1 MGNVQV
7 RITRPLGEKVSP
19 EDFELVENEVPT
31 LANGLIVC
39 RVRWLALDPHARTR
53 ASPGR
58 IAPARG
64 LCEVIESRHDVIG
77 VGDCVEIDCGLQQ
90 MCASDGS
97 GVHRLHPGQNPAS
110 TAVGILGL
118 PGMTAYFALLDA
130 AHLQQGE
137 TVLISDAA
145 GAIGSV
151 AGQIARITGARPIG
165 LAASRSA
172 RDWAQRNAGFAHCID
187 LESEDASRRL
197 GELAPRG
204 VDVFLHAGG
213 PDTLQTLVSG
223 HHLAPGARVVYAA
236 PSAETPRTDGLRVV
250 HVRGTD
256 FERRRE
262 EFLHV
267 AIAWYGDG
275 LLVNREDIVQGL
287 EQAPAHYCRLLR
299 GEIFGQPLVK
309 L

>member
-1 MGNVQV
+1 MRNVQV
-7 RITRPLGEKVSP
+7 RIRRPLGEQPTP
-19 EDFELVENEVPT
+19 EDFELVETEAPT
-31 LANGLIVC
+31 LANGLILC
-39 RVRWLALDPHARTR
+39 RVRWLALDPHARMR
-53 ASPGR
+53 AAAGR

-64 LCEVIESRHDVIG
+64 LCEVVDSRHDVIG
-77 VGDCVEIDCGLQQ
+77 IGDCVEIDCGLQQ
-90 MCASDGS
+90 VCVSDGS
-97 GVHRLHPGQNPAS
+97 GVHRMHPGQNPAS

-130 AHLQQGE
+130 ARLRKGE
-137 TVLISDAA
+137 TVLISEPA

-151 AGQIARITGARPIG
+151 AGQIARIIGARPIG
-165 LAASRSA
+165 LAASGLA
-172 RDWAQRNAGFAHCID
+172 RDWAQRNAEFSYCID
-187 LESEDASRRL
+187 LQSEDASRCL

-204 VDVFLHAGG
+204 VNVFLHTGG
-213 PDTLQTLVSG
+213 PDVLEMLSAG
-223 HHLAPGARVVYAA
+223 HHFAPGARVVYAA
-236 PSAETPRTDGLRVV
+236 PAAEVPQTDGLRVI

-256 FERRRE
+256 YERRRE
-262 EFLHV
+262 EFLRV

-275 LLVNREDIVQGL
+275 LLVNREDVVQGL